1 MGPFGL
7 SVVARGDRGT
17 QDTVS
22 GQTGF
27 DASAGMLTA
36 SLDYRFSDKWVGG
49 LSFGY
54 QHSKL
59 DFDLDSGTLSNDAY
73 RLAPFFSYAVTPDL
87 LIDGLVGVG
96 FLHYDSKRI
105 CSACVVPNTNTP
117 FALVNNASYGGSQYF
132 AGLGIGKSWP
142 LGAWALRGYAR
153 GDYAQVNIDSYT
165 ENGTEIPHTPT
176 RTTLQV
182 QSQSARSLT
191 SLLGVRAA
199 RVISTKTGV
208 LTPSARIEW
217 VHQFA
222 DDSRTLYSQFVDVPG
237 QVMAVT
243 TADPVRDWVNFG
255 IGLQMNFARSL
266 VGFVD
271 YMYTHRSDA
280 NNNALSLGVRYNF

>member
-1 MGPFGL
+1 
-7 SVVARGDRGT
+7 
-17 QDTVS
+17 
-22 GQTGF
+22 
-27 DASAGMLTA
+27 
-36 SLDYRFSDKWVGG
+36 
-49 LSFGY
+49 
-54 QHSKL
+54 
-59 DFDLDSGTLSNDAY
+59 
-73 RLAPFFSYAVTPDL
+73 
-87 LIDGLVGVG
+87 
-96 FLHYDSKRI
+96 
-105 CSACVVPNTNTP
+105 
-117 FALVNNASYGGSQYF
+117 
-132 AGLGIGKSWP
+132 
-142 LGAWALRGYAR
+142 
-153 GDYAQVNIDSYT
+153 VNIDSYT